1 MLLLLCPVVFL
12 RWWQWQTRSTDDVK
26 VYTISTNC
34 FVCVCAKSAERWL
47 VFVRLIW
54 VSAQR
59 RKGRTSA
66 CARLKMTFKRFN
78 QLPLTL
84 IFQFFNWKLFKFHN
98 RISCCSFH
106 SRDGWCGW
114 WKTTQ
119 HNFLRLWMGISFE
132 WILIPSLSFKW
143 IKFENYDDSRESKAA
158 LLELNFIFFI
168 FLVCTHRRLAANNY
182 LFRHLKPC
190 KMIHSF
196 FFYPSRRSE

>member
-1 MLLLLCPVVFL
+1 
-12 RWWQWQTRSTDDVK
+12 
-26 VYTISTNC
+26 
-34 FVCVCAKSAERWL
+34 
-47 VFVRLIW
+47 
-54 VSAQR
+54 
-59 RKGRTSA
+59 
-66 CARLKMTFKRFN
+66 MTFKRFN
-78 QLPLTL
+78 QLPLKL

-143 IKFENYDDSRESKAA
+143 IKFENYDDSQESKAA
-158 LLELNFIFFI
+158 LLELNFIFFV

-196 FFYPSRRSE
+196 FSIHLVGQHSGVLVIDDKNLCGFVGAHLQSICKTSSSYCTWRFSFSFFCWDSRIARLNAPN